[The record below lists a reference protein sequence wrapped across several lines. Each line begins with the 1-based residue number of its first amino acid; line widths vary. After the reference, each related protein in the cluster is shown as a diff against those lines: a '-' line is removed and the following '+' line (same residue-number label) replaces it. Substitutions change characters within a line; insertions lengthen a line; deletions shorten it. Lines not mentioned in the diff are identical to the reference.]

1 MLLNSYDIIKKLN
14 KKQKIS
20 MFKKVKNL
28 ISSGILS
35 KKSLILTSLGVLIV
49 GSTIFVSADQFTSQ
63 INSLQA
69 QNAQNQAT
77 VNSLQLQS
85 GSYQDAINNLQSQIA
100 AIQAA
105 IVASQNQQAQITQ
118 QIAANQIKLNQEKQV
133 LADDIKTM
141 YLNSQMS
148 TIEELA
154 TSKSLS
160 DFVDAQV
167 YRTAVQNQVQT
178 ILNQVT
184 TLEKQ
189 LESQKIQVGQ
199 LLQTQE
205 AQQNQLNSSEQ
216 QQQQLL
222 AYSQSQISQ
231 YNQQIAA
238 NQNKI
243 IQLRA
248 EQAALNERNAS
259 YITPPS
265 GGYGGYC
272 ATPNYPIGGTYYY
285 SGSMTYS
292 PNGGYPMS
300 WCNASMD
307 SLTVAGG
314 FPNRECTS
322 FAYWYFTV
330 VEGNSGFY
338 VTGNANQWWYTA
350 NRPVDRTP
358 AVGSIAVDP
367 SGYYGHVMIVIATPG
382 QTYDGRVVPAGYIDT
397 ISMNDDWYGHFFAMQ
412 RPYSGF
418 YFIH

>member
-1 MLLNSYDIIKKLN
+1 MILKLCDIIVLLY
-14 KKQKIS
+14 KKQKSI
-20 MFKKVKNL
+20 M
-28 ISSGILS
+28 S
-35 KKSLILTSLGVLIV
+35 KKYKQLFKLRSFSKKTIILTALSGLVV

-69 QNAQNQAT
+69 QNAQTQAT
-77 VNSLQLQS
+77 VDSLQLQS
-85 GSYQDAINNLQSQIA
+85 TSYQDAIGQLQSQIT

-105 IVASQNQQAQITQ
+105 ITASQNEQAQLDQ
-118 QIAANQIKLNQEKQV
+118 EIASNQIKLDQEKQV
-133 LADDIKTM
+133 LSDDIKTM

-184 TLEKQ
+184 SLEKQ
-189 LESQKIQVGQ
+189 LQTQKLQVSQ

-205 AQQNQLNSSEQ
+205 AQQNQLNNSEV

-222 AYSQSQISQ
+222 SYNQSQISQ
-231 YNQQIAA
+231 YNQQIAT

-265 GGYGGYC
+265 GGYGGNC

-300 WCNASMD
+300 WCNSAMD

-322 FAYWYFTV
+322 FAYWYFTT

-358 AVGSIAVDP
+358 AVGSIAVDA
-367 SGYYGHVMIVIATPG
+367 SGYYGHVMIVIAVPG
-382 QTYDGRVVPAGYIDT
+382 QTYDGSVVPAGYIDT